1 MSKAKDKKIVAKTD
15 GQVFNLL
22 SRGATFTTAI
32 KEALVESSARL
43 KSTPGVMYGSLASN
57 TKLVIPIP
65 DFTFAYI
72 MNSRSFLS
80 GRMMCILGADGIGKT
95 SLVYTF
101 FGWWIPYNMPCCH
114 VETEGKPMEAD
125 RIRRCLHTDRAIA
138 DQMFNTISF
147 LQSFEIVDAVDQI
160 ENWLM
165 KIRDKEYPDSYVPDH
180 IPAAIALDTYS
191 KLMSP
196 AEAVGYHVYEE
207 PVEDKKSDKGKESA
221 KERNNEKKKKILE
234 LGGGSNFG
242 HAKMAHAWSRRLP
255 SLLTKYNAFLII
267 VRHQNDK
274 VDMAQQSFHGG
285 GGSFIP
291 PDIKEQWNRTSIG
304 GRAFAQSAAYEIL
317 VTRDGKADV
326 ATIRG
331 ETQKVSQSAKIAVT
345 KTSYGPGSRSCHY
358 MLNWVPRHD
367 TETYQEPTIDF
378 AGSLPDILKHT
389 GLVRIDIKNKGDV
402 SCKELDLENVSPR
415 QLADCL
421 NKRPDVFNDLCMRLG
436 LVASGPTFKSP
447 PINPIFSL
455 EGEPGPDKAVPVD
468 DAKTAS

>member
-1 MSKAKDKKIVAKTD
+1 MSKKNEKKVVAKTD
-15 GQVFNLL
+15 AQVFNLMA
-22 SRGATFTTAI
+22 RGATFTTAI

-65 DFTFAYI
+65 DFSFAYI
-72 MNSRSFLS
+72 MNSKSLLS

-101 FGWWIPYNMPCCH
+101 FGWWIPYNMPCCI
-114 VETEGKPMEAD
+114 VETEGKPMDAD
-125 RIRRCLHTDRAIA
+125 RIRRCLHSDRQIA

-191 KLMSP
+191 KLMAP

-207 PVEDKKSDKGKESA
+207 PVEDKKTEKSKESA
-221 KERNNEKKKKILE
+221 KERNKENKKKILE

-285 GGSFIP
+285 GGSFVA

-317 VTRDGKADV
+317 VTRDGKFEI

-331 ETQKVSQSAKIAVT
+331 ENTKVSQPAKISVT

-358 MLNWVPRHD
+358 TLTWVPRND

-378 AGSLPDILKHT
+378 SGSLPDILKQT
-389 GLVRIDIKNKGDV
+389 GLMRMDIKNKGDV
-402 SCKELDLENVSPR
+402 SCKELGLENVSPR
-415 QLADCL
+415 QLAESL
-421 NKRPDVFNDLCMRLG
+421 HKNTAVFNDLCVRLG
-436 LVASGPTFKSP
+436 LVASGPMFKAP
-447 PINPIFSL
+447 TINPIFSPV
-455 EGEPGPDKAVPVD
+455 GEPGQAPPAPVD
-468 DAKTAS
+468 DAKAAS